1 MNEKKHLD
9 FISSIVLIIF
19 SGAVILGSIQMYQ
32 KAGEVIYLSPA
43 LMPLILGIALF
54 GCSIVNLLGSV
65 KGSSF
70 KGQWNEFTGWL
81 RTAVKEPTTKA
92 MLMGTLIMAVYVFV
106 LMSFLPFWISS
117 IIFICV
123 LMFYMKAA
131 KPVRIAMLALGSV
144 GLIVLLFQ
152 VLFRVPLP

>member
-9 FISSIVLIIF
+9 FISSIVWIIF
-19 SGAVILGSIQMYQ
+19 SVVVILGSIQMYQ
-32 KAGEVIYLSPA
+32 KAGEVIYLSPS

-54 GCSIVNLLGSV
+54 GCSIVNLLESIKEDG
-65 KGSSF
+65 F
-70 KGQWNEFTGWL
+70 KGQWKEFTGWFQG
-81 RTAVKEPTTKA
+81 TVKEQSTKA
-92 MLMGTLIMAVYVFV
+92 MLMGTLIMAFYVFV
-106 LMSFLPFWISS
+106 LMSFLPFWLSS
-117 IIFICV
+117 IMFICS

-131 KPVRIAMLALGSV
+131 KPAKIALLAVASV